1 MGFRPLKENEIE
13 CRVAQVYDG
22 KGITLLLYKNART
35 DSTIL
40 DEEFRA
46 GNWQCRFYEVKGN
59 LFCSVGIRMERVN
72 VDNNTHE
79 AEWIWKDDCGT
90 ESYTE
95 KEKGEASDAFKRACF
110 KWGIG
115 KELYTAPLIWIP
127 EDKIKKWTTSGS
139 GKKQPKDRFR
149 VKYINTIDGKIEQLV
164 IFNETTKDDV
174 FKWGM

>member
-1 MGFRPLKENEIE
+1 MEFRNLKENEIE

-35 DSTIL
+35 DSSIL
-40 DEEFRA
+40 DATVGCE
-46 GNWQCRFYEVKGN
+46 NWQNRFYECKGN
-59 LFCSVGIRMERVN
+59 LYCSVGIN
-72 VDNNTHE
+72 VSPIVE
-79 AEWIWKDDCGT
+79 AERWIWKDDCGT

-127 EDKIKKWTTSGS
+127 QDKIKKWSENAS
-139 GKKQPKDRFR
+139 GKKTPKDKFR
-149 VKYINTIDGKIEQLV
+149 VKYINTINGKIEQLI
-164 IFNETTKDDV
+164 IFNETSGKDAFEYGV
-174 FKWGM
+174 GR